1 MFVLRNE
8 CCGFKDTEAK
18 GNPAVSGNCKH
29 SISCDMRMCCGA
41 QNQKQFQTQAALGG
55 SPLEDGQ
62 IIHIYVYVFIQIN
75 LRRHFLPEVIQ
86 RNYFEILKYLKL
98 ITLRH
103 SCEPNLATGYGA
115 AVPNS
120 GSMHCKRLHHNLVI
134 QPYGHAQIT
143 KLLWHLVF
151 SSRVASS
158 CKILF

>member
-1 MFVLRNE
+1 MSAVDSKTQKLRGTQQFLGTASTAFHVISP
-8 CCGFKDTEAK
+8 C
-18 GNPAVSGNCKH
+18 AVEQS
-29 SISCDMRMCCGA
+29 
-41 QNQKQFQTQAALGG
+41 QKQFQTQAALGG

-62 IIHIYVYVFIQIN
+62 IIHIYVYVFIYIN

-120 GSMHCKRLHHNLVI
+120 GSM
-134 QPYGHAQIT
+134 
-143 KLLWHLVF
+143 
-151 SSRVASS
+151 
-158 CKILF
+158 